1 MTFMD
6 SKTCNSP
13 MFNRDSNKDF
23 NRDFKHSSGN
33 RINSIIMKTKTIF
46 LMDSDLLTLLA
57 GFSLEKNHPA
67 LIY

>member
-1 MTFMD
+1 MD

-23 NRDFKHSSGN
+23 NRDFKHNSGN

-46 LMDSDLLTLLA
+46 LMDSDLPTLLA
-57 GFSLEKNHPA
+57 GLSNKTIHP
-67 LIY
+67 